1 MEKFEQQFD
10 QSMYFFFGNE
20 NDLQFNDSW
29 VFASFLRRYTYGKPV
44 RGEATVS
51 IQPKIYGSFQPVIH
65 DIISRKVI
73 KIDGKGHVEFD
84 MKEDMKITD
93 EYQREYDME
102 AVVEEELT
110 GRKQTATFT
119 ITLHKYKYTIRNVNS
134 QNTYKPGL
142 PFDILV
148 FT

>member
-1 MEKFEQQFD
+1 M
-10 QSMYFFFGNE
+10 FFF
-20 NDLQFNDSW
+20 
-29 VFASFLRRYTYGKPV
+29 RYTYGKPV

-93 EYQREYDME
+93 EYQREFDME

-119 ITLHKYKYTIRNVNS
+119 VTLHKYKYTIKNLNS
-134 QNTYKPGL
+134 QYSYKPGL
-142 PFDILV
+142 PFEILV
-148 FT
+148 CYF